1 MYTATAATDYRD
13 LEFNK
18 FNNLHSASFVS
29 GFLRSFEKP
38 LHPGIFQLLACQ
50 SCLGK
55 YAGMLTSHASKL
67 TKSQ

>member
-1 MYTATAATDYRD
+1 MYMVTAPTDYRD

-29 GFLRSFEKP
+29 GILRSFEKSV
-38 LHPGIFQLLACQ
+38 HPGIFQLLACQ

-55 YAGMLTSHASKL
+55 YAGMLTSHVSKL
-67 TKSQ
+67 N